1 MQLYSAL
8 VFKGLGLVSE
18 IKRGVLAAHGEGRH
32 NTLADMVGGD
42 AADMTA
48 ESLAGREIAH

>member
-1 MQLYSAL
+1 
-8 VFKGLGLVSE
+8 VSE
-18 IKRGVLAAHGEGRH
+18 IKQGVLAAMAKGRH

-48 ESLAGREIAH
+48 DPWPV